1 MAKKRERKRH
11 VQQTFE
17 FRTWGGQRDGAG
29 RKQVNE
35 RKSEA
40 HRTRLELTR
49 HHAAHVVLRSAPELA
64 RLRRADAYKIIR
76 KAMQVV
82 LRRTDFRIV
91 HVSIQANHIHLLVE
105 GESQYAVA
113 RGVQAF
119 AISAARR
126 LNKAEAAVRGTARRG
141 PAFPD
146 RYHIKIIKNP
156 RQVRNELS
164 YVLNNWRRHK
174 EDRSPAVR
182 HWRLDKYSSAISF
195 PGWAERSAWSIPAD
209 YEPLPVCQPTT
220 WLLREGWKLHAA
232 ISVYEIP
239 GRS

>member
-1 MAKKRERKRH
+1 MAKARPRKRH

-17 FRTWGGQRDGAG
+17 FRTWGGKREGAG

-35 RKSEA
+35 RKSES
-40 HRTRLELTR
+40 HRKRLTFKPN
-49 HHAAHVVLRSAPELA
+49 HAGHVVLRTAPELA
-64 RLRRADAYKIIR
+64 RLRRRDAYKILH

-82 LRRTDFRIV
+82 LRRSDFRIM
-91 HVSIQANHIHLLVE
+91 HVSIQANHVHLLVE
-105 GESQYAVA
+105 ADTQYALA

-126 LNKAEAAVRGTARRG
+126 LNQAEASVRGKARRG

-146 RYHIKIIKNP
+146 RYHLKIITNP
-156 RQVRNELS
+156 RQARHELS

-182 HWRLDKYSSAISF
+182 HWYLDRYSSAIRF
-195 PGWAERSAWSIPAD
+195 TGWAERSSWRIPDD
-209 YEPLPVCQPTT
+209 YDPLPVCSPTT
-220 WLLREGWKLHAA
+220 WLLSDGWKLHGA
-232 ISVYEIP
+232 ISVFEIP
-239 GRS
+239 GPR